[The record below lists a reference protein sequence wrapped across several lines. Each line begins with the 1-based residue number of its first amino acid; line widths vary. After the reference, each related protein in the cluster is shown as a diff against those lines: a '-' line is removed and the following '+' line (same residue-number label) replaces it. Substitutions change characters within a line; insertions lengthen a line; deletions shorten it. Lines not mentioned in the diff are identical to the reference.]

1 MNYAIITVDVSKVI
15 EIVEDKQRY
24 TEYLVAKP
32 WINWYIVGSRNKYS
46 KTGKWYFSFKGYP
59 MKDVQGEIVE
69 TRILTPDEAFV
80 EFL

>member
-1 MNYAIITVDVSKVI
+1 MNYAIITVDVLPVVPD
-15 EIVEDKQRY
+15 VEPKARY

-46 KTGKWYFSFKGYP
+46 KTGEWYFSFKGYP

-69 TRILTPDEAFV
+69 THVLTPEEAFA